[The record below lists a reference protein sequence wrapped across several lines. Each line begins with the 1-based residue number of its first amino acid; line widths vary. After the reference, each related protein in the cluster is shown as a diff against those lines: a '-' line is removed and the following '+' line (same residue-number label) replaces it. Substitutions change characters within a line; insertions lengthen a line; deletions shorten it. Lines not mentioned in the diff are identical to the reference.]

1 MPETGED
8 QIEQVQDRL
17 LIEEALNKLPEE
29 LKEIVV
35 LYYFQGLKLREIS
48 DLIHIKLPL
57 VKYRIK
63 RAKELLGA
71 ILSGEGSK

>member
-1 MPETGED
+1 MK
-8 QIEQVQDRL
+8 
-17 LIEEALNKLPEE
+17 KLPGE
-29 LKEIVV
+29 LKEMLL
-35 LYYFQGLKLREIS
+35 LYYLRGLKLREIS